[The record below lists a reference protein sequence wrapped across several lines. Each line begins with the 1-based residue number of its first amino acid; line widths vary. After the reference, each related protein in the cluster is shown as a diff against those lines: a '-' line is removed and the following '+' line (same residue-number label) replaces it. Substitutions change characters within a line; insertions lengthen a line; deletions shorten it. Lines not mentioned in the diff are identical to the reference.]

1 MDISDDSDKDEVSDG
16 EISLDVKITNDNIN
30 SEKRPTGDKL
40 LSDDEADMFNT
51 KSNVKKP

>member
-30 SEKRPTGDKL
+30 SEKKPTGDKL